1 MSKLMVLGITLM
13 LLLVSLPLISIGTM
27 QDTPWMW
34 WTGLILLA
42 VSGLVPPITRYAMA
56 KDEDGEDDEAKDED
70 EEEAQ
75 GDEGEGEDERERT
88 REAHRDDRGREQPTD
103 DPAELEARAHEE
115 RAAAHRERARAHEE
129 LAAADE
135 RRAAAQERERK
146 RKGREPGNGTRRG
159 PK

>member
-1 MSKLMVLGITLM
+1 MSKLMVLGITLV
-13 LLLVSLPLISIGTM
+13 LLLVSLPLISIGTV

-42 VSGLVPPITRYAMA
+42 LGALVPPITRFALA
-56 KDEDGEDDEAKDED
+56 EDEDEDKDED
-70 EEEAQ
+70 EAAQ
-75 GDEGEGEDERERT
+75 GDEEEREREHE
-88 REAHRDDRGREQPTD
+88 RQPEAGEERRDDRGRAQPTG

-135 RRAAAQERERK
+135 RRAAAEERERG
-146 RKGREPGNGTRRG
+146 RRGREPGNGKRRG